1 MRDKWEKNMVVAEMA
16 AGPCFAPAEGR
27 FNPRERDL
35 ETSSKIC
42 RLKKWDFFLH
52 CLTEPLGFASRAA
65 CCDPKG
71 QKSLFL
77 FYTAPEVSSVSRTCG
92 FRMTLSH
99 WGQAGSHC
107 CSSPAVP
114 WYRWIKPEQR
124 GNGTGAGRR
133 DSLVTVEGAL
143 GFFKSQE
150 HLY

>member
-1 MRDKWEKNMVVAEMA
+1 M
-16 AGPCFAPAEGR
+16 G
-27 FNPRERDL
+27 
-35 ETSSKIC
+35 I
-42 RLKKWDFFLH
+42 FLH
-52 CLTEPLGFASRAA
+52 CLTEPLGFASRAV

-114 WYRWIKPEQR
+114 WYRWIKPALRGYRSKGEMEQ
-124 GNGTGAGRR
+124 
-133 DSLVTVEGAL
+133 E
-143 GFFKSQE
+143 QE
-150 HLY
+150 EETPW